1 MSKELGPLIRV
12 FNHYSVGEM
21 LYFADIREALAKLDL
36 HVVDGKDMKIL
47 EAMSE
52 ANKFSLLALTELPEG
67 KAYSSV
73 GPACAAELEKREA
86 NREI

>member
-1 MSKELGPLIRV
+1 MNKELGPLVNVLDHDGVEGACYYAYIR
-12 FNHYSVGEM
+12 
-21 LYFADIREALAKLDL
+21 DALAKLDL
-36 HVVDGKDMKIL
+36 HVFDGKDMKIL

-52 ANKFSLLALTELPEG
+52 ANKFSLLALAALSEG
-67 KAYSSV
+67 KAYSSI